1 MAQILDLRM
10 NVVDSLHMALRL
22 IHHTPQPIELVRG
35 DVTVPLLAGGYAVTV
50 ASPSVSRCLVLSDCG
65 RITLETLERR
75 LQRHG

>member
-1 MAQILDLRM
+1 MTAQILDLRM

-22 IHHTPQPIELVRG
+22 IHHAPQPVELVRD
-35 DVTVPLLAGGYAVTV
+35 DVKVPLLAGGYAVTV

-75 LQRHG
+75 LSR